1 MSEQSMTLIEWLYER
16 LDNCNRLAKEKR
28 GADKAGWIEDASYF
42 EAAIDMASDAA
53 TLRGYIRTYGET
65 PTMTA
70 ASRDRWK
77 QRAEQSDLALA
88 EARRE
93 GLREALKIAEN
104 YEDVEDRSDGT
115 VQGNLAMTICTEL
128 RDLLERK

>member
-88 EARRE
+88 EARN
-93 GLREALKIAEN
+93 LLSDLHD
-104 YEDVEDRSDGT
+104 YLLPQEDADHNGSSFVPNQAMRFVQEIDAMLGT
-115 VQGNLAMTICTEL
+115 P
-128 RDLLERK
+128 K